1 MTRISAEFRHAMHWA
16 HSWLGVVLG
25 IIMFAVFWMGTL
37 TIFAPEIDQW
47 MIPETRIVHQERDI
61 SYDRLL
67 AELPP
72 EARASDY
79 INFVVP
85 TERHPAIGFFYRG
98 ADGTFHDSALDPS
111 TGQPLAL
118 TDSLAASGFFYPF
131 HLSLMIEWQ
140 DLGYWI
146 VGLAALA
153 MLILLVS
160 GLFIH
165 RKIIA
170 EFFVFRPHRKARRA
184 TLDLHNLSSLIGL
197 PFYFLMP
204 FSGLLIFAFL
214 YLPWG
219 IGEAFDGDMDAAYAE
234 MTGDYAAPPR
244 SGRPAPLASVDAMK
258 REAEALWSAEEGVPV
273 KTNLV
278 RVLNHGDETAVV
290 YFRNTFPEDRVV
302 LSEYVAVFDG
312 PSGKL
317 IRNFS
322 LPSIGE
328 ASAWIQGAHFVQF
341 GHWPLRWL
349 YFLGGLG
356 GCVMI
361 ATGMLFWL
369 RSRESKLAN
378 TSLGYRVVEAL
389 TIGGV
394 SGIVLATTA
403 FLVANRLLPA
413 DAALAGLDRA
423 GLEVRVFWLVWLG
436 AFLHAAFLRER
447 ACGQQCWAIAVSG
460 MAAVILNAAT
470 TPHHIIA
477 ALSGGHWAVAIMDIV
492 LIAGA
497 GLALWAGLRL
507 AQKAEPRSSDL
518 KALPVE

>member
-1 MTRISAEFRHAMHWA
+1 MALHPPHPFC
-16 HSWLGVVLG
+16 G
-25 IIMFAVFWMGTL
+25 FWGQATPRRDCVAGTL

-47 MIPETRIVHQERDI
+47 MIPETRIMHKERAI

-67 AELPP
+67 AQLPS
-72 EARASDY
+72 EAAASDY

-85 TERHPAIGFFYRG
+85 TERHPAIGFFYES
-98 ADGTFHDSALDPS
+98 ADGTFHESALDPA
-111 TGQPLAL
+111 TGQLL
-118 TDSLAASGFFYPF
+118 SVTDSLGASGFFYPF
-131 HLSLMIEWQ
+131 HLSLMIEWR
-140 DLGYWI
+140 GIGNWI

-170 EFFVFRPHRKARRA
+170 EFFVFRPHRKTRRA

-204 FSGLLIFAFL
+204 FSGLLIFAFV

-234 MTGDYAAPPR
+234 MSGDYAAPER
-244 SGRPAPLASVDAMK
+244 TGQRTPLASVDAMR
-258 REAEALWSAEEGVPV
+258 REAEALWSAKEGVPV

-278 RVLNHGDETAVV
+278 RVLNHGDSTAVV

-302 LSEYVAVFDG
+302 LSEYVAVFEG
-312 PSGKL
+312 PTGKL

-322 LPSIGE
+322 LPPIGE
-328 ASAWIQGAHFVQF
+328 ASAWVQGAHFMQF

-369 RSRESKLAN
+369 KSRKGKLAQ
-378 TSLGYRVVEAL
+378 TSPGYRTVEAL
-389 TIGGV
+389 TVGGV
-394 SGIVLATTA
+394 SGIILATGT
-403 FLVANRLLPA
+403 FLVANKLLPA
-413 DAALAGLDRA
+413 NASFLGFGRA
-423 GLEVRVFWLVWLG
+423 ELEVWVFWLVWIG
-436 AFLHAAFLRER
+436 TFFQAAILRER
-447 ACGQQCWAIAVSG
+447 AWSQQF
-460 MAAVILNAAT
+460 LE
-470 TPHHIIA
+470 IA
-477 ALSGGHWAVAIMDIV
+477 ACALAAALLNVAITNRTGLTGVYEGLLVAAIMDGV
-492 LIAGA
+492 LLIAAAFAGA
-497 GLALWAGLRL
+497 AAVKLRP
-507 AQKAEPRSSDL
+507 AIGPVPTAVAVPAE
-518 KALPVE
+518 

>member
-1 MTRISAEFRHAMHWA
+1 MARISAEFRHAMHWA
-16 HSWLGVVLG
+16 HSWLGVALG
-25 IIMFAVFWMGTL
+25 IVMFAVFWMGSL
-37 TIFAPEIDQW
+37 TIFAPEIDGW
-47 MIPETRIVHQERDI
+47 MIPETRIVYQEREI

-85 TERHPAIGFFYRG
+85 TERHPSIGFFYEG
-98 ADGTFHDSALDPS
+98 TDGNFQDSALDPA
-111 TGQPLAL
+111 TGKPLEL

-140 DLGYWI
+140 NLGTWI

-278 RVLNHGDETAVV
+278 RVLNHADETAVV

-322 LPSIGE
+322 LPPIGE
-328 ASAWIQGAHFVQF
+328 AGAWIQGAHFMQF

-369 RSRESKLAN
+369 RSREGRWAEG
-378 TSLGYRVVEAL
+378 SLGYRTVEAL

-394 SGIVLATTA
+394 TGIIVATGV
-403 FLVANRLLPA
+403 FFVANRLLPTDIGNWA
-413 DAALAGLDRA
+413 DGRA
-423 GLEVRVFWLVWLG
+423 ELEVRMFWLAWL
-436 AFLHAAFLRER
+436 ATFLHAAFLQET
-447 ACGQQCWAIAVSG
+447 AWVHQCWAIAALALG
-460 MAAVILNAAT
+460 AVVLNAAT
-470 TPHHIIA
+470 TGDQIA
-477 ALSGGHWAVAIMDIV
+477 ATINAGQWAVAVMDM
-492 LIAGA
+492 LLLLTAGIAGWSA
-497 GLALWAGLRL
+497 LKLAPASIP
-507 AQKAEPRSSDL
+507 AIIAPAE
-518 KALPVE
+518 

>member
-1 MTRISAEFRHAMHWA
+1 MARISAEFRHAMHWA
-16 HSWLGVVLG
+16 HSWLGVALG
-25 IIMFAVFWMGTL
+25 IVMFAVFWMGSL

-67 AELPP
+67 ARLPP

-85 TERHPAIGFFYRG
+85 TERHPSIGFFYQS
-98 ADGTFHDSALDPS
+98 ADGTFHDSALDPA

-140 DLGYWI
+140 NLGTWI

-170 EFFVFRPHRKARRA
+170 EFFVFRPQRKARRA

-278 RVLNHGDETAVV
+278 RVLNHGDETSVV

-317 IRNFS
+317 TRNFS
-322 LPSIGE
+322 LPPIGE
-328 ASAWIQGAHFVQF
+328 ASAWIQGAHFMQF

-349 YFLGGLG
+349 YFIGGLG

-369 RSRESKLAN
+369 RSRESKLAR
-378 TSLGYRVVEAL
+378 TSPGYRVVEAL

-394 SGIVLATTA
+394 SGIILATGA
-403 FLVANRLLPA
+403 FLIANRLLPS
-413 DAALAGLDRA
+413 DAALGGIDRA
-423 GLEVRVFWLVWLG
+423 GLEVQVFWLVWLG
-436 AFLHAAFLRER
+436 TFLHAAILREL
-447 ACGQQCWAIAVSG
+447 AWGQQCWAIAVSG
-460 MAAVILNAAT
+460 MAAVVLNAAT
-470 TPHHIIA
+470 TPHTVPA
-477 ALSGGHWAVAIMDIV
+477 ASGAGQWAVAIMDMV
-492 LIAGA
+492 LCAFAALA
-497 GLALWAGLRL
+497 GLAALRIL
-507 AQKAEPRSSDL
+507 SKGKPEPVAR
-518 KALPVE
+518 ALPAE

>member
-1 MTRISAEFRHAMHWA
+1 MVRISTEFRQTMNWA
-16 HSWLGVVLG
+16 HTWLGVVLG
-25 IIMFAVFWMGTL
+25 IVMFAVFWMGTL

-67 AELPP
+67 AELPA

-85 TERHPAIGFFYRG
+85 TERHPAIGFFYQG
-98 ADGTFHDSALDPS
+98 ADGTFHDSALEPAS
-111 TGQPLAL
+111 GQPLAL
-118 TDSLAASGFFYPF
+118 TDSLAGSGFFYPF

-140 DLGYWI
+140 GLGNWI

-170 EFFVFRPHRKARRA
+170 DFFVFRPHRKARRA

-244 SGRPAPLASVDAMK
+244 IGRPAQLASVDAMK

-278 RVLNHGDETAVV
+278 RVLNHGDETAVI

-322 LPSIGE
+322 LPPVGE
-328 ASAWIQGAHFVQF
+328 ASAWIQGAHFMQF

-369 RSRESKLAN
+369 RSRESKLARA
-378 TSLGYRVVEAL
+378 SLGYRTVEAL

-394 SGIVLATTA
+394 TGIILASAA
-403 FLVANRLLPA
+403 FLVANRLLPT
-413 DAALAGLDRA
+413 DAALNGIGRA
-423 GLEVRVFWLVWLG
+423 GLEVWSFWLVWLG
-436 AFLHAAFLRER
+436 TFLHAAILRDR
-447 ACGQQCWAIAVSG
+447 AWGQQCWAIA
-460 MAAVILNAAT
+460 AVGVTAVVLNAAT
-470 TPHHIIA
+470 TPHIIPT
-477 ALSGGHWAVAIMDIV
+477 ALASGHWPVAIMDVV
-492 LIAGA
+492 LLAGA
-497 GLALWAGLRL
+497 GLAVWAAMRL
-507 AQKAEPRSSDL
+507 HSTTDLLDDREVLPAE
-518 KALPVE
+518 

>member
-1 MTRISAEFRHAMHWA
+1 MARITPDFRHAMHWA
-16 HSWLGVVLG
+16 HTWLGVVLG
-25 IIMFAVFWMGTL
+25 IVMFAVFWMGTL

-47 MIPETRIVHQERDI
+47 MIPETRIVHDERDV
-61 SYDRLL
+61 SYDHLL
-67 AELPP
+67 AQIPP

-85 TERHPAIGFFYRG
+85 SERHPAIGFFYQG
-98 ADGTFHDSALDPS
+98 ADDTFHDNALDPA
-111 TGQPLAL
+111 TGQPLEQ
-118 TDSLAASGFFYPF
+118 TDSLAGSGFFYPF

-140 DLGYWI
+140 NLGYWI

-219 IGEAFDGDMDAAYAE
+219 ISEAFDGDMDAAYAE
-234 MTGDYAAPPR
+234 MTGDYAVPAR
-244 SGRPAPLASVDAMK
+244 SGRTAPLASVDAMK
-258 REAEALWSAEEGVPV
+258 RKAEALWSAEEGVPV

-278 RVLNHGDETAVV
+278 RVLNHGDANAVV
-290 YFRNTFPEDRVV
+290 YFRNTFPDDRVV

-312 PSGKL
+312 PSGRL

-322 LPSIGE
+322 LPPIGE
-328 ASAWIQGAHFVQF
+328 ASAWIQGAHFMQF

-369 RSRESKLAN
+369 RSRESRLAN
-378 TSLGYRVVEAL
+378 ASLGYRVVEAL

-394 SGIVLATTA
+394 SGIILATGA
-403 FLVANRLLPA
+403 FLIANRLLPA
-413 DAALAGLDRA
+413 DATMVGTGRA
-423 GLEVRVFWLVWLG
+423 GLEIRVFWLVWLG
-436 AFLHAAFLRER
+436 TYLHAAILRER
-447 ACGQQCWAIAVSG
+447 AWGQQCWAIA
-460 MAAVILNAAT
+460 AAGVTAVMLNAAT
-470 TPHHIIA
+470 TSNNFLTA
-477 ALSGGHWAVAIMDIV
+477 SWSGHRAVAIMDIV
-492 LIAGA
+492 LLAGA
-497 GLALWAGLRL
+497 GLAACTAMRL
-507 AQKAEPRSSDL
+507 TARTDPLGAPA
-518 KALPVE
+518 ALPAE

>member
-1 MTRISAEFRHAMHWA
+1 HAMNWA
-16 HSWLGVVLG
+16 HTWLGVVLG
-25 IIMFAVFWMGTL
+25 IVMFAVFWMGTL

-47 MIPETRIVHQERDI
+47 MIPETRIIHQERDI

-72 EARASDY
+72 EARASAY

-85 TERHPAIGFFYRG
+85 TERHTAIGFFYQD
-98 ADGTFHDSALDPS
+98 ADGTFHDSALDPA
-111 TGQPLAL
+111 TGQPLPL

-140 DLGYWI
+140 NLGYWI

-160 GLFIH
+160 GLFVH

-219 IGEAFDGDMDAAYAE
+219 ISEAFDGDMDAAYAE
-234 MTGDYAAPPR
+234 MSGDYAAPPR
-244 SGRPAPLASVDAMK
+244 SGRPAVLASVDAMK
-258 REAEALWSAEEGVPV
+258 REAEALWSVAEGAPV

-278 RVLNHGDETAVV
+278 RVLNHGDQTAVV

-302 LSEYVAVFDG
+302 LSKYVAVFDG
-312 PSGKL
+312 ASGKL

-322 LPSIGE
+322 KPPIGE
-328 ASAWIQGAHFVQF
+328 AKAWIEGAHFVQF

-349 YFLGGLG
+349 YFAGGLG

-369 RSRESKLAN
+369 RSRQSRLAQ
-378 TSLGYRVVEAL
+378 TSPGYRVVEAM

-394 SGIVLATTA
+394 SGIILASAA
-403 FLVANRLLPA
+403 FLLANRLLPA
-413 DAALAGLDRA
+413 DAAVAGLGRA
-423 GLEVRVFWLVWLG
+423 ELEVRVFWLVWL
-436 AFLHAAFLRER
+436 ATFIHAALVRER
-447 ACGQQCWAIAVSG
+447 AWGQQCLAIAAAG
-460 MAAVILNAAT
+460 TAAVLLNAAT
-470 TPHHIIA
+470 TPQYV
-477 ALSGGHWAVAIMDIV
+477 LSDPRGLHLPVAIMDMV
-492 LIAGA
+492 LLAGTVLAGWAAWQLAPKKGAPQIARA
-497 GLALWAGLRL
+497 FP
-507 AQKAEPRSSDL
+507 AE
-518 KALPVE
+518 